1 MDKFNP
7 VGWFEIY
14 VQDIDRAQKFYE
26 EVLNIQLSPIEGS
39 PEVTM
44 KAFTSTS
51 AMDKP
56 GCTGALVKMEGF
68 SSGGG
73 NSVLIYF
80 ISEDCAVE
88 QGRVEAAGGKVM
100 KPKMSIGEHGF
111 ISICTDTEGN
121 AFGLHSMK

>member
-1 MDKFNP
+1 MDQFNP
-7 VGWFEIY
+7 VGWFEMY

-26 EVLNIQLSPIEGS
+26 EVLNIQLSSIEGS
-39 PEVTM
+39 PEVKM
-44 KAFTSTS
+44 KAFTGTS

-56 GCTGALVKMEGF
+56 GCTGSLVKMDGVK
-68 SSGGG
+68 SGG
-73 NSVLIYF
+73 NSVLVYF
-80 ISEDCAVE
+80 ITEDCAVE
-88 QGRVEAAGGKVM
+88 QGRVEAAGGKIM

>member
-14 VQDIDRAQKFYE
+14 VQDLDRAQKFYE
-26 EVLNIQLSPIEGS
+26 EVLNLKLSPIEGS
-39 PEVTM
+39 PEVKM
-44 KAFTSTS
+44 MAFTNTS

-56 GCTGALVKMEGF
+56 GSTGALVKMDGVE
-68 SSGGG
+68 SGG
-73 NSVLIYF
+73 NSVLVYF
-80 ISEDCAVE
+80 ITEDCAVE
-88 QGRVEAAGGKVM
+88 QGRVEAAGGKIM